1 MRREFMENTFDLLEL
16 IKTRRSIRKYK
27 GKEVSKELIMKVL
40 EAGSW
45 APSASN
51 NQPWRFVVVSDID
64 LIKKIGASSTVIG
77 VINRFVETAPVIV
90 VIFSQAH
97 HRWVDLDCGICAQ
110 NIMLE
115 AHSLGLGTCFIGAFR
130 RNNIKNILGIPE
142 KARIIG
148 LITLGYTGEEEQPT
162 PRYEIDKIVFFDR
175 VSNLKSQVGK
185 GKNFIL
191 NFVGKILK
199 K

>member
-1 MRREFMENTFDLLEL
+1 MENTFDLLEL

-27 GKEVSKELIMKVL
+27 DKEVSKELIMKVL
-40 EAGSW
+40 EAGRW

-64 LIKKIGASSTVIG
+64 LIKKIGLSCTVLG

-90 VIFSQAH
+90 VIFSHAH
-97 HRWVDLDCGICAQ
+97 HRWVDVDCGICAQ

-115 AHSLGLGTCFIGAFR
+115 AHSLGLGTCFIGAFKR
-130 RNNIKNILGIPE
+130 KNIKNILGIPE

-148 LITLGYTGEEEQPT
+148 LITLGYTSEEKQPT

-175 VSNLKSQVGK
+175 VPNPKSQVGK

-191 NFVGKILK
+191 NFAGKILK

>member
-1 MRREFMENTFDLLEL
+1 MENTFDLLEL

-27 GKEVSKELIMKVL
+27 DKEVSKELIMKVL
-40 EAGSW
+40 EAGRW

-64 LIKKIGASSTVIG
+64 LIKKIGLSCTVLG

-90 VIFSQAH
+90 VIFSHAH
-97 HRWVDLDCGICAQ
+97 HRWVDVDCGICAQ

-115 AHSLGLGTCFIGAFR
+115 AHSLGLGTCFIGAFKR
-130 RNNIKNILGIPE
+130 KNIKNILGIPE

-148 LITLGYTGEEEQPT
+148 LITLGYTSEEKQPT

-175 VSNLKSQVGK
+175 VPNPKSQVGK

-191 NFVGKILK
+191 NSAGKILK

>member
-40 EAGSW
+40 EAGRL

-162 PRYEIDKIVFFDR
+162 SRYEIDKIVFFDR
-175 VSNLKSQVGK
+175 VSNPKSQVGK
-185 GKNFIL
+185 DKNFIL

>member
-1 MRREFMENTFDLLEL
+1 MENTFDLLEL

-27 GKEVSKELIMKVL
+27 DKEVSKELIMKVL
-40 EAGSW
+40 EAGRW
-45 APSASN
+45 ASSASN

-115 AHSLGLGTCFIGAFR
+115 AHSLGPGTCFIGAFR
-130 RNNIKNILGIPE
+130 RNNIKNILGISE

-148 LITLGYTGEEEQPT
+148 LITLGYTGEEQQPT
-162 PRYEIDKIVFFDR
+162 PRYEIDKIIFFDR
-175 VSNLKSQVGK
+175 VPNPKSQVGK

-191 NFVGKILK
+191 NFAGKILK

>member
-1 MRREFMENTFDLLEL
+1 MENIFDLLEL

-27 GKEVSKELIMKVL
+27 DKEVPKELIMKVL
-40 EAGSW
+40 EAGRW

-51 NQPWRFVVVSDID
+51 NQPWRFVAVNDRELVRR
-64 LIKKIGASSTVIG
+64 IGASSTVIG
-77 VINRFVETAPVIV
+77 VINRFVGTASVII
-90 VIFSQAH
+90 VIFSQAR
-97 HRWVDLDCGICAQ
+97 HRWVDVDCGMCAQ

-130 RNNIKNILGIPE
+130 GKDIKNILGIPE

-148 LITLGYTGEEEQPT
+148 LITLGYPDEEKQPT
-162 PRYEIDKIVFFDR
+162 PRYEIEKIVFFDR
-175 VSNLKSQVGK
+175 IPRPKSQLGR

-191 NFVGKILK
+191 NFAGKILK